1 MDIINDKNEA
11 GEYIAELL
19 GGLRQISI
27 AAKASTLTYFI
38 EVAINAAEEVADK
51 GSKSGAKSKKKT
63 DETKTD
69 NTK

>member
-1 MDIINDKNEA
+1 MDIINNKNEA

-19 GGLRQISI
+19 GGLREISI

-38 EVAINAAEEVADK
+38 EVAINAADEVAK
-51 GSKSGAKSKKKT
+51 EGSKSGAKSKKKA
-63 DETKTD
+63 DKKKTS